1 MAGKAR
7 VSVAKIVDKKEHN
20 VWLIKWRSRRRGR
33 GKDATQE
40 EAALHK
46 AAPSPEESALGAR
59 PGRGRPKLNETDPSH
74 EETQVKRHRGEPG
87 HTRDTRDTR
96 DTNGSHGL

>member
-20 VWLIKWRSRRRGR
+20 VRLIKWRSRRRGR

-46 AAPSPEESALGAR
+46 AAPVSS
-59 PGRGRPKLNETDPSH
+59 TDDASEGGVRSGPD
-74 EETQVKRHRGEPG
+74 QDAGVQ
-87 HTRDTRDTR
+87 
-96 DTNGSHGL
+96 

>member
-20 VWLIKWRSRRRGR
+20 VRLIKWRSRRRGR

-46 AAPSPEESALGAR
+46 AAPSPKESALGAR
-59 PGRGRPKLNETDPSH
+59 PGDQDAGVQNLTKPIL
-74 EETQVKRHRGEPG
+74 
-87 HTRDTRDTR
+87 HT
-96 DTNGSHGL
+96 

>member
-20 VWLIKWRSRRRGR
+20 VRLIKWRSRRRGR

-46 AAPSPEESALGAR
+46 AAPVSSSDAGPTRTRAGVQRRNRALHV
-59 PGRGRPKLNETDPSH
+59 NT
-74 EETQVKRHRGEPG
+74 
-87 HTRDTRDTR
+87 HTHVRRTAALHTCV
-96 DTNGSHGL
+96 SS